1 MEPNIIDYYNELPNS
16 VNVIDK
22 LNEEY
27 SELLEK
33 YEKLNKK
40 YDTLKYKYDKL
51 TIM

>member
-27 SELLEK
+27 SQLLEK
-33 YEKLNKK
+33 Y
-40 YDTLKYKYDKL
+40 DKL
-51 TIM
+51 